1 VIRYDVDIR
10 LESIGNDE
18 ARAAITTHH
27 RDLAYSGDFF
37 IPHHQLDA
45 THREVRIDGVPV
57 GVAAYTS
64 DALTLLTLTG
74 EAKRYDRQI
83 LERILAETGI
93 TQAYAASWDSHHVD
107 LFGAFAAELSPQAYQ
122 FELGT
127 TPPRDPVAGLSVRPA
142 ADSDLP
148 YLRGTGFQDDY
159 TVLLNNGQLR
169 IAELAGIRVGIGVAV
184 PHPLNDSTVP
194 SGSAPQAPLRTVDIG
209 MFTNADRRHEGIGRS
224 ILALVARE
232 MLDTGCHPVA
242 GCWWRNWESRRTLEA
257 AGLTCIG
264 TIFRLTLDPDR
275 FTR

>member
-1 VIRYDVDIR
+1 MIRYDVDIR
-10 LESIGNDE
+10 LEPIGNDE
-18 ARAAITTHH
+18 ARAAIAAHH
-27 RDLAYSGDFF
+27 RDLAYSGGSF
-37 IPHHQLDA
+37 IPRHQLDA

-57 GVAAYTS
+57 GIAAYTS

-107 LFGAFAAELSPQAYQ
+107 LFGAFAAEVSPQAYQ
-122 FELGT
+122 FELGA
-127 TPPRDPVAGLSVRPA
+127 TPPRDPVAGLTLRRA
-142 ADSDLP
+142 TASDLP
-148 YLRGTGFQDDY
+148 YLQSAGYQDDY
-159 TVLLNNGQLR
+159 STMR
-169 IAELAGIRVGIGVAV
+169 IAELAGNTVGIGIAV
-184 PHPLNDSTVP
+184 PHLLNKSMVN
-194 SGSAPQAPLRTVDIG
+194 IG
-209 MFTNADRRHEGIGRS
+209 MFTNADRRNEGIGRS